1 MQISVNKSFSNDTF
15 CANVVRYATL
25 NRKYAHLCTRIFM
38 MYLRLCARGLTSVV
52 RDSGTGTRSDGL
64 RNGLTQAVRYTK
76 SYNLRCGA
84 IIIFLLCHKGAIN
97 YVLHNSIH
105 FKRYYVISLLRY
117 YDRIYFEITCP

>member
-1 MQISVNKSFSNDTF
+1 MQIFVNKLFSNDTF

-25 NRKYAHLCTRIFM
+25 NRKYAHLCTRIFI
-38 MYLRLCARGLTSVV
+38 MYLRLCARGLTSVD
-52 RDSGTGTRSDGL
+52 RIARSCRRFNVL

-84 IIIFLLCHKGAIN
+84 IICLF
-97 YVLHNSIH
+97 HNSFH
-105 FKRYYVISLLRY
+105 FKGYYVISLLRY

>member
-1 MQISVNKSFSNDTF
+1 M
-15 CANVVRYATL
+15 YAYFHDVPAPM
-25 NRKYAHLCTRIFM
+25 REV
-38 MYLRLCARGLTSVV
+38 LTSIV

-84 IIIFLLCHKGAIN
+84 IIIFL
-97 YVLHNSIH
+97 HNSIH